1 MASSINITDEN
12 FEQFAAILNGLSADY
27 RDKPEV
33 RTQLDEDPR
42 EFFASRG
49 VAMQADTELR
59 VVANTADVFH
69 LALPP
74 NPNAALQD
82 DSLEA
87 VAGGQTPHSS
97 ISTFPSTVSSVSSYE
112 DSPGRRFDG
121 T

>member
-1 MASSINITDEN
+1 MDSNLVISNDN
-12 FEQFAAILNGLSADY
+12 LDQLSAILSRLSADY
-27 RDKPEV
+27 RDKPEI
-33 RTQLDEDPR
+33 RAQLDEDPR
-42 EFFASRG
+42 EFFAARG

-82 DSLEA
+82 DSLQA
-87 VAGGQTPHSS
+87 VAGGQVPHSS
-97 ISTFPSTVSSVSSYE
+97 MSTFPSTLSSISSYE
-112 DSPGRRFDG
+112 DSPGRRIDG